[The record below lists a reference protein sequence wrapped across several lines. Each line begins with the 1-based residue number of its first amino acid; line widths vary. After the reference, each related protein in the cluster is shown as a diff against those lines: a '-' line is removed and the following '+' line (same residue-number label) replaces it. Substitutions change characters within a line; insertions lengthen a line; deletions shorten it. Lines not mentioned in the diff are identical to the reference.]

1 MPRVG
6 SDPLVYEDT
15 TSRKRCRD
23 IQDILSDAGT
33 AVDKYSAI
41 VYLMEKNHAADWNA
55 RAQKLQR
62 QVGGV
67 APTLV
72 SDLLRSLPK
81 GLAPAGSSVPV
92 DFLPLQVSQQHAAPS
107 TSMSS
112 AAAGPPAAFDAPKI
126 SEFAA
131 VTKPEHNPALG
142 FRSYH
147 EAQLAQKIAVD
158 KELVQDGRFPFRVAS
173 W

>member
-6 SDPLVYEDT
+6 SDQFVYEDT

-41 VYLMEKNHAADWNA
+41 VYLMELNDAADWNS
-55 RAQKLQR
+55 RAQKMQR

-72 SDLLRSLPK
+72 SDLSRSLPK
-81 GLAPAGSSVPV
+81 GLALAGISVPV

-112 AAAGPPAAFDAPKI
+112 AAAGPPAVFDAPKI

-131 VTKPEHNPALG
+131 VTKPEHNPPLG

-147 EAQLAQKIAVD
+147 EAKLAQKIAVD
-158 KELVQDGRFPFRVAS
+158 EELVQDGRFPFRAAS